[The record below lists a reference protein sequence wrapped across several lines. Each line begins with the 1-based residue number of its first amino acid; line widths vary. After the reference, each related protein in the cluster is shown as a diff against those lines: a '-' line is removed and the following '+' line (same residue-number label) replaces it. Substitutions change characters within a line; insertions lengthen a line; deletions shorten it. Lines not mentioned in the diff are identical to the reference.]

1 MALFYGGLIGFG
13 AGTAGAAGGIFY
25 GTRGVFGGGAYPA
38 SNVMDYI
45 TIASASNAL
54 DFGDLP
60 RTGLGMS
67 GVGSGD
73 AGRGVFWG
81 ASSGEMEYI
90 TISSAA
96 NSQDFGSLLSSLAF
110 LNPGCGGD
118 GNRGLQIGGEKTAG
132 TGAYY
137 N

>member
-1 MALFYGGLIGFG
+1 MTLFYGGLIGFG
-13 AGTAGAAGGIFY
+13 AGTSGPSGPIFY

-45 TIASASNAL
+45 TIASTSNAL
-54 DFGDLP
+54 DFGNLP

-90 TISSAA
+90 TISSGAD
-96 NSQDFGSLLSSLAF
+96 SQDFGVFVSGFALYCNMTKMATKMEH
-110 LNPGCGGD
+110 NGPNGH
-118 GNRGLQIGGEKTAG
+118 NG
-132 TGAYY
+132 TGKTV
-137 N
+137 